1 MRNATIS
8 SGSKLGDGLKQAA
21 LSAVASIRFLARCV
35 SCYMQL
41 QHEYNELA
49 RLSDRGLR
57 DIGLTPFDAQVILRR
72 PIWRRCWQSVR
83 SCPNKRCRNG
93 SICMAD
99 CRLTKRQFASTQ
111 SDIAIK

>member
-1 MRNATIS
+1 MTRPSNASRLQLGI
-8 SGSKLGDGLKQAA
+8 KLQFDVNDDGRKAYA
-21 LSAVASIRFLARCV
+21 
-35 SCYMQL
+35 
-41 QHEYNELA
+41 ELA
-49 RLSDRGLR
+49 RLCDRGLR

-72 PIWRRCWQSVR
+72 PIWHRCWQSAR

-99 CRLTKRQFASTQ
+99 CRLAKTQFTGIQ